1 MRIKEFI
8 EEEIALEKRLLDDIE
23 KKCNKYPERVLIIS
37 RRRNGKEKYYYRE
50 RTEKKRRYIRKSDKG
65 VLQEIT
71 YGRFLKEQ
79 KVVLTENIRALKEA
93 TEKICNYDTESI
105 TKDLPKTYQK
115 AAEYLE
121 GKLSERDIIQSENS
135 IKPEGLSVTCSNGLK
150 VRSKNEMVIC
160 EMLLFYGIKFRYEM
174 ALTLSKIDI
183 RDDGTAVLENKTIYP
198 DFTIFLP
205 DGSVIYWEHFGMLD
219 RENYRE
225 DFTGKML
232 LYYDNGIYCPK
243 NLIITMDGPG
253 KGFDNQGIKRI
264 IEERILPLVQ

>member
-8 EEEIALEKRLLDDIE
+8 EEEITLEKRLLDDIE
-23 KKCNKYPERVLIIS
+23 KKSNKYPERVLIIS

-50 RTEKKRRYIRKSDKG
+50 RAEKKKKYIRKSEKG
-65 VLQEIT
+65 ILQEIT
-71 YGRFLKEQ
+71 YGRFLEEQ
-79 KVVLTENIRALKEA
+79 KAALSENIRILEEA
-93 TEKICNYDTESI
+93 TGMIRNYDTESI
-105 TKDLPKTYQK
+105 TKNLPKTYQK

-121 GKLSERDIIQSENS
+121 GKLSEGDIIQSENS
-135 IKPEGLSVTCSNGLK
+135 KNPEGLNVTCSNGLK

-174 ALTLSKIDI
+174 ALTLSKIDV
-183 RDDGTAVLENKTIYP
+183 RDDGTAVMENKTVYP

-232 LYYDNGIYCPK
+232 LYYDNSIYCPK

-264 IEERILPLVQ
+264 IEERILPLMQ